1 MNLYRKKWS
10 LLLADEEV
18 ESAEDMGR
26 QTQLEGTVACT
37 ELCMC

>member
-1 MNLYRKKWS
+1 MNLYRKKWR

-26 QTQLEGTVACT
+26 QTQMEGTVACT

>member
-1 MNLYRKKWS
+1 MNMCRKKWR

-18 ESAEDMGR
+18 ESTEDMGR
-26 QTQLEGTVACT
+26 QTQIEGTVAWT